1 MSRFYG
7 SLRGDRPTTSTRC
20 GHRGM
25 VGHVRGWNSGV
36 QVESFAG
43 DDGKD
48 CHRVLVTSGSNATSA
63 GFVVGTVRE
72 TDQGPVWDAMPEA
85 VPGVRELIEAAK
97 FCLNCNTM
105 TEMDPQGL
113 SRLEAALKKLGRL

>member
-48 CHRVLVTSGSNATSA
+48 CHRVLVTSGSNAASA

-85 VPGVRELIEAAK
+85 VPGVRELIEAARTLVK
-97 FCLNCNTM
+97 RGKYKEDDM
-105 TEMDPQGL
+105 
-113 SRLEAALKKLGRL
+113 LEFEVALTKLGRL